1 MTPQEYLKIAE
12 AQWQRIEEARVV
24 MASAFAEAATC
35 PLPENLRPATARD
48 IVLGAVLWYPEWEDQ
63 KWAVVEEVIYPG
75 DDFKAYVWEGSRYGL
90 SGAFVEA

>member
-12 AQWQRIEEARVV
+12 AQWQRINEARDV
-24 MASAFAEAATC
+24 MAAAYAESAAC

-48 IVLGAVLWYPEWEDQ
+48 IVLGAVLWYPAWDDT
-63 KWAVVEEVIYPG
+63 KWAIVEDVIHPD
-75 DDFKAYVWEGSRYGL
+75 DDFKAYMWDGSRYGL